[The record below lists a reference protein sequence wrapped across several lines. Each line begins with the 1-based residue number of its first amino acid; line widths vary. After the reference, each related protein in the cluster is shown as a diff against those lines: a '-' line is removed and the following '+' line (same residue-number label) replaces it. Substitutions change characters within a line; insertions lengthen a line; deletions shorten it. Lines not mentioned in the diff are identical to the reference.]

1 MASRREGERV
11 GDFQIEWFQPVYAPV
26 QVRLAHT
33 SSGLST
39 AAISFDAYP
48 QGKCA
53 LCGKK
58 GMVHNLAEVQAARCA
73 RLAITS
79 RRPIGLA
86 LRPAHSALRC
96 EAALQGRCA
105 GSYAAQGGGTPGRP
119 LGPAPTSLKCKA
131 ESTRLAELGAA

>member
-1 MASRREGERV
+1 MLGRWEAQTAHTAVRCVASRREGERV
-11 GDFQIEWFQPVYAPV
+11 GDFQIEWSQPVYAPV

-58 GMVHNLAEVQAARCA
+58 DWCTTLPKC
-73 RLAITS
+73 RL
-79 RRPIGLA
+79 RVVRG
-86 LRPAHSALRC
+86 
-96 EAALQGRCA
+96 
-105 GSYAAQGGGTPGRP
+105 
-119 LGPAPTSLKCKA
+119 
-131 ESTRLAELGAA
+131 

>member
-1 MASRREGERV
+1 
-11 GDFQIEWFQPVYAPV
+11 V

-58 GMVHNLAEVQAARCA
+58 GMVHNPAEVQAARSA
-73 RLAITS
+73 RLATTS

-86 LRPAHSALRC
+86 LRPAYSAAMRGC
-96 EAALQGRCA
+96 TARPVRRR
-105 GSYAAQGGGTPGRP
+105 YAAQGGGTPGRS

-131 ESTRLAELGAA
+131 ASTRLAELRAA